1 MRDPDHELVQRCR
14 GGDGAAQE
22 LLYRRYVDR
31 VWRHGRLVTRSREG
45 AAEVVQETFLRVL
58 RSIGEFRGKST
69 FATWMFAVTRSAVLA
84 YLREQKKHDALAR
97 EAPLLRLVPAGEE
110 TPVEPT
116 DSELRERLREAIADL
131 PGAQRDAIVLFEL
144 CGMSL
149 EEMRNVLGW
158 SLTRVKSTLFRARR
172 RLRVLLDQ
180 RGHGEVMRER
190 GNA

>member
-14 GGDGAAQE
+14 AGDGAAQE

-31 VWRHGRLVTRSREG
+31 VWRYGWLVTRSREG

-84 YLREQKKHDALAR
+84 HLREQRKHHALAR

-110 TPVEPT
+110 TPAEPT
-116 DSELRERLREAIADL
+116 DLQMRESVREAIADL

-149 EEMRNVLGW
+149 EETRNVLGW
-158 SLTRVKSTLFRARR
+158 SLTRLKSTLFRARR
-172 RLRVLLDQ
+172 RLRELIGQ
-180 RGHGEVMRER
+180 QGHETIREQ